1 MVIDLEDDLSTT
13 CIPIQV
19 VAELTGISREGEK
32 RKKRPHV
39 GFEGNEGTEVKGFQ
53 IDSIVSFY
61 VKYCRYFIYERVIYI
76 PLHYKYAKNIYIFLI
91 FLKDENGNT
100 AVSTEFEQLFRL
112 WRQKGIAIDKIL
124 DPLKRVYGESAS
136 QFISFP
142 SS

>member
-76 PLHYKYAKNIYIFLI
+76 TNMPK
-91 FLKDENGNT
+91 T
-100 AVSTEFEQLFRL
+100 
-112 WRQKGIAIDKIL
+112 
-124 DPLKRVYGESAS
+124 
-136 QFISFP
+136 FISF
-142 SS
+142 